1 METYISL
8 LRGINVGKKQV
19 PMKELKILY
28 ESLGFKNVRTY
39 IQSGNVLF
47 QYKKTKPEKLSQM
60 VEKKMKETYG
70 YEVRV
75 VHLTLPDI
83 ERIIAENPFSQPLS
97 AKEKVYIAFLITPVA
112 EEERLR
118 KLKETD
124 FAPDQFAVT
133 NNAIYIY
140 CDKGYGTTKINNNF
154 FEAKL
159 KIVATTRNW
168 NTTLQLCA
176 LAKG

>member
-1 METYISL
+1 LNMETYISL
-8 LRGINVGKKQV
+8 LRGSNVGKKQV
-19 PMKELKILY
+19 PMKELEILN

-47 QYKKTKPEKLSQM
+47 QYKKTKPKKLSQM
-60 VEKKMKETYG
+60 EEKKMNDKCG

-83 ERIIAENPFSQPLS
+83 EQIIAENPFPLN
-97 AKEKVYIAFLITPVA
+97 ATEKVYIAFLITPVTD
-112 EEERLR
+112 EERLR

-154 FEAKL
+154 F
-159 KIVATTRNW
+159 
-168 NTTLQLCA
+168 
-176 LAKG
+176 